1 MTVSTD
7 EMPAHSATETAPTGK
22 DVIIAVTVA
31 VGLIITAIVAT
42 VIIRPLGMKAGDPA
56 ADRLALTGF
65 LLALQNAA
73 MLLGVAA
80 AKRGRSLSQFLG
92 FRRLSLWQWGLALAA
107 GLIIGPALSFGI
119 SLLQALLGQ
128 PPHTPGASLLAPAGF
143 SWTALA
149 MMLFLGGIVAP
160 FTEEALFRGMIFGWL
175 RRRVRPWLAAL
186 LSAIPFGIAHIQPEH
201 ILYATGV
208 GFLLALL
215 YQRFR
220 SLWASIAAHMAI
232 NLLAISYLYYT
243 LAQGIPLS
251 KI

>member
-1 MTVSTD
+1 MAIAV
-7 EMPAHSATETAPTGK
+7 AAGLIVA
-22 DVIIAVTVA
+22 VII
-31 VGLIITAIVAT
+31 AT
-42 VIIRPLGMKAGDPA
+42 VIIHPPGMKAGDPA
-56 ADRLALTGF
+56 ADRLALTGI
-65 LLALQNAA
+65 LLTLQNAA
-73 MLLGVAA
+73 LLLGVVAA
-80 AKRGRSLSQFLG
+80 TRGRSLSQFLG
-92 FRRLSLWQWGLALAA
+92 LRRLALWQWALALAA
-107 GLIIGPALSFGI
+107 GLIIGPVLSFGI
-119 SLLQALLGQ
+119 GLLQALLGQ

-149 MMLFLGGIVAP
+149 MMLFLGGVIAP
-160 FTEEALFRGMIFGWL
+160 FAEEALFRGVIFGWL
-175 RRRVRPWLAAL
+175 RQRVRLWLAAL
-186 LSAIPFGIAHIQPEH
+186 LSAIPFGVAHIQPEH

>member
-1 MTVSTD
+1 MAIAV
-7 EMPAHSATETAPTGK
+7 AAGLIVA
-22 DVIIAVTVA
+22 VII
-31 VGLIITAIVAT
+31 AT
-42 VIIRPLGMKAGDPA
+42 VIIHPPGMKAGDPA
-56 ADRLALTGF
+56 ADRLALTGI
-65 LLALQNAA
+65 LLTLQNAA
-73 MLLGVAA
+73 LLLGVVAA
-80 AKRGRSLSQFLG
+80 TRGRSLSHFLG
-92 FRRLSLWQWGLALAA
+92 LRRLALWQWALALAA
-107 GLIIGPALSFGI
+107 GLIIGPVLSFGI
-119 SLLQALLGQ
+119 GLLQALLGQ

-149 MMLFLGGIVAP
+149 MMLFLGGVIAP
-160 FTEEALFRGMIFGWL
+160 FAEEALFRGVIFGWL
-175 RRRVRPWLAAL
+175 RQRVRLWLAAL
-186 LSAIPFGIAHIQPEH
+186 LSAIPFGVAHIQPEH